1 MINPLQDHAFEK
13 QVVGANDDE
22 KSNFIKLSNG
32 EEPVFDPNQDKF
44 NLSNWILDKKTN
56 IAMEEG
62 GDGRG
67 TSGRTNKQ

>member
-44 NLSNWILDKKTN
+44 NLSN
-56 IAMEEG
+56 
-62 GDGRG
+62 
-67 TSGRTNKQ
+67 